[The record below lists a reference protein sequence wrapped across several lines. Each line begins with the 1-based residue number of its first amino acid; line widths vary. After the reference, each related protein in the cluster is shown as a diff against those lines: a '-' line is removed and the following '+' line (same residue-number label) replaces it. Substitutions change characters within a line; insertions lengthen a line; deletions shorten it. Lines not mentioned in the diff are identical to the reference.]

1 MAEKKAVKPAK
12 ETDYTNEGVKINN
25 DVICVVGALAAMEV
39 EGVFNVGTGPKNKK
53 NISKGVK
60 VKIQD
65 GNALCDVSISVN
77 FGENIKEVATKVQ
90 QNVKRSIESMLGLN
104 VGIVNVHVIGVDF
117 GNAPVGMKTAVAAK

>member
-12 ETDYTNEGVKINN
+12 EVDYTSDGVKINN
-25 DVICVVGALAAMEV
+25 DVICVVAALAAIEV
-39 EGVFNVGTGPKNKK
+39 EGVFNVGSGPKSKK

-65 GNALCDVSISVN
+65 NNAICDVSLSVN

-90 QNVKRSIESMLGLN
+90 QNVKRSIESMLGLT
-104 VGIVNVHVIGVDF
+104 VGTVNVHVIGVDF
-117 GNAPVGMKTAVAAK
+117 GSAPAGMKTAMATK

>member
-12 ETDYTNEGVKINN
+12 EVDYTSDGVKINN
-25 DVICVVGALAAMEV
+25 DVICVVAALAAIEV
-39 EGVFNVGTGPKNKK
+39 EGVYNVGSGPKNKK

-65 GNALCDVSISVN
+65 SNAICDVSLSVN

-90 QNVKRSIESMLGLN
+90 QNVKRSIESMLGLT
-104 VGIVNVHVIGVDF
+104 VATVNVHVIGVDF
-117 GNAPVGMKTAVAAK
+117 SNAPVGMKSALATK